1 MSASSN
7 PEANATACGTE
18 NRSHGAACAGIG
30 DGARGP
36 RRACFRGGLSR
47 LVALVVA
54 ALVAILVDRP
64 AAADLPGEIPLAA
77 AGDGHL
83 WWVVEATDAEADARG
98 AAGRGAA
105 ARAAAAAMGRHLVM
119 HHALVEPAPT
129 ERLVMRLAQS
139 PEAIA
144 ADANALVLVMRPE
157 GAAGRRLV
165 LRVRAE
171 RNAAVGHWYT
181 APREGPE
188 ILPPLRGDG
197 TLHATALV
205 DGRFYALLRLPS
217 AGDRPGV
224 RWWFGSVP
232 AGGAGAPDWTEHP
245 PPVEAA
251 AERIRLLEV
260 DGALVAM
267 RSNDRADSGR
277 GFRIDWMRWTG
288 ESWTP
293 GVREADG
300 DSARAEAS
308 TDATTWIT
316 ARPLGAFEV
325 DGRLAIAGSTDAR
338 AAQGGDATA
347 SIEVDRIRR
356 GVATPWSRFEAPV
369 GRWALAPFG
378 DDAALLVLDDAQ
390 RASVALLAPSA
401 TRPAAP
407 VALAAPGF
415 AASRW
420 VHLPILGVVSIA
432 FVLFAVIFGSDAYL
446 ANRRLGSNGAEAPPA
461 PERPRGAPL
470 GQRALAMAID
480 LAPGVLLAWLL
491 FGGNPL
497 ELVRFPV
504 FIGDLGAAKGA
515 LVACATG
522 WAWGFLGDVLLGRS
536 LGKRLM
542 GLEIHATKG
551 VARGG
556 RAGVGRRALRGLLAL
571 VAVASPPVML
581 LALLHPFRDGP
592 AEMLSGTTVVD
603 GREAGATTGEV
614 GAD

>member
-1 MSASSN
+1 MRA
-7 PEANATACGTE
+7 
-18 NRSHGAACAGIG
+18 RAA
-30 DGARGP
+30 DSVARLLF
-36 RRACFRGGLSR
+36 A
-47 LVALVVA
+47 VALLLATGVVRA
-54 ALVAILVDRP
+54 AP
-64 AAADLPGEIPLAA
+64 GDLPGDIPLVA

-83 WWVVEATDAEADARG
+83 WWVVEATESEADARG

-144 ADANALVLVMRPE
+144 ADGNELVLVMRPE

-165 LRVRAE
+165 MRVRAE

-197 TLHATALV
+197 TLHASVLV
-205 DGRFYALLRLPS
+205 EGRFYALLRL
-217 AGDRPGV
+217 AAGGDRPGP

-232 AGGAGAPDWTEHP
+232 AGSAGAPDWTEHP
-245 PPVEAA
+245 PPTETAT
-251 AERIRLLEV
+251 ERIRLLEV
-260 DGALVAM
+260 DGAPVAM
-267 RSNDRADSGR
+267 RSDDRAEAAR
-277 GFRIDWMRWTG
+277 GFRVDWIRWTG
-288 ESWTP
+288 ASWIP
-293 GVREADG
+293 G
-300 DSARAEAS
+300 ARAPDADAGGSGESAAVVARPAAP
-308 TDATTWIT
+308 DATTWT
-316 ARPLGAFEV
+316 RGRPLGAFTV
-325 DGRLAIAGSTDAR
+325 DARLAIVHAGTVEGGE
-338 AAQGGDATA
+338 GGDGEGETDESDEASSA
-347 SIEVDRIRR
+347 SIAVDRIRR

-378 DDAALLVLDDAQ
+378 DDAALLTLDDAQ

-401 TRPAAP
+401 AHPATA
-407 VALAAPGF
+407 VALAPPGF

-432 FVLFAVIFGSDAYL
+432 FVLVAVIFGSDAYL
-446 ANRRLGSNGAEAPPA
+446 ANRRLGTDGAEAPPA

-470 GQRALAMAID
+470 GQRALAMAVD
-480 LAPGVLLAWLL
+480 LVPGVVVAWIL
-491 FGGNPL
+491 FGGNPIEFL
-497 ELVRFPV
+497 RFPV
-504 FIGDLGAAKGA
+504 FIGDLSVAKGA

-522 WAWGFLGDVLLGRS
+522 WAWAFAGDVLFGRS
-536 LGKRLM
+536 LGKRLL
-542 GLEIHATKG
+542 GLEIR
-551 VARGG
+551 VARGDG
-556 RAGVGRRALRGLLAL
+556 RGGAAGVGRRALRGLLAL

-581 LALLHPFRDGP
+581 LAFLHPFRDGP

-603 GREAGATTGEV
+603 GRDAGAATGEV